1 MSTVDDS
8 KKQDENRPTMEQV
21 MVLGMFGLFVVLS
34 VAFIGTE
41 VGFYIFGT
49 ATMAYVMGFSGLML
63 SLGTLGFFTVLIKQ
77 SIREVVIRV
86 VNKDN

>member
-1 MSTVDDS
+1 MSTADDS
-8 KKQDENRPTMEQV
+8 KKDENAPTFEQV
-21 MVLGMFGLFVVLS
+21 LVLGMFGLFVVIS

-77 SIREVVIRV
+77 SIREVVIKV